1 MDVNRKE
8 GPLFYRAKG
17 EGPLVVLLHGL
28 LMDGH
33 SWVSNG
39 FVEALSQHFCVV
51 CPDMLGHG
59 MSDKPSDIE
68 PYEQQKQASTINA
81 IIRQLGYEKA
91 HIVGYSSGAWL
102 ATGVATYYPEL
113 LTSLVIGGWDIE
125 NGFPDGPNG
134 KLTFDAFLAY
144 AKETASELTDGIT
157 PASEYALRAYF
168 NTLRSYDSSNDSAL
182 LTQMDVSKMC
192 WAGVDDI
199 YYQPLN
205 FWAEA
210 NHQPFISSQGN
221 HVTAILEPEKFL
233 IRQICEFILWA
244 ENVAH

>member
-1 MDVNRKE
+1 MDVNRKD

-51 CPDMLGHG
+51 SPDMLGHG
-59 MSDKPSDIE
+59 MSDKPSETE
-68 PYEQQKQASTINA
+68 PYEQQKQASIINA
-81 IIRQLGYEKA
+81 MIRQLGYEKA

-102 ATGVATYYPEL
+102 ATGVAKTSPEL
-113 LTSLVIGGWDIE
+113 LSSLVIGGWDIE

-134 KLTFDAFLAY
+134 KLSFDAFLAY
-144 AKETASELTDGIT
+144 AKETAPGLTDLIT
-157 PASEYALRAYF
+157 SESALRAYF

-182 LTQMDVSKMC
+182 LAQVNVPKMC

-210 NHQPFISSQGN
+210 NHQPFISTQGN

-233 IRQICEFILWA
+233 IRQICEFILRA
-244 ENVAH
+244 ENVGY